1 MDKDMVYSHG
11 LKVVIIFCLGV
22 PQKLKLLKMPEN
34 VYDRKIVIFSY
45 KRTSKSRTI
54 GLNRFV
60 ISHLVP
66 DL

>member
-11 LKVVIIFCLGV
+11 LRVVITFCLGV
-22 PQKLKLLKMPEN
+22 PQQLKLLKMPEN

>member
-11 LKVVIIFCLGV
+11 LKVVIIFSLGV
-22 PQKLKLLKMPEN
+22 PQQLKLLKMPEN

>member
-1 MDKDMVYSHG
+1 MDKDIVYRYG
-11 LKVVIIFCLGV
+11 LKVVVIFCLGV
-22 PQKLKLLKMPEN
+22 PQQLKLLKMLEN